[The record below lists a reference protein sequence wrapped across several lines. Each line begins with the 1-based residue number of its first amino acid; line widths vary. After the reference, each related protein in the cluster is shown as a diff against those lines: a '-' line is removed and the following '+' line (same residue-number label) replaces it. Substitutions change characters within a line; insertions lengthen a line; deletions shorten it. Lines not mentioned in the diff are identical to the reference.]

1 MMKGVITA
9 DVVGSTQIKTEER
22 GELPKLIR
30 ELVSEIDDNYPEL
43 RLQVEVSRGDS
54 FQVWVEEA
62 EKHRLWR
69 CCFARASESLHFGPE
84 SNSWMCGCR
93 LG

>member
-1 MMKGVITA
+1 MKGVITA

-30 ELVSEIDDNYPEL
+30 ELVSEIDDHYPEL
-43 RLQVEVSRGDS
+43 QLRVEVSRGDS
-54 FQVWVEEA
+54 FQVWVERL
-62 EKHRLWR
+62 KKLRLWS
-69 CCFARASESLHFGPE
+69 CYFVRASESLHFGPE